1 MTARI
6 WAQATNLIHFQRKN
20 MGSPDFYVNSSDFL
34 IWHLKKYMYWY
45 INFVLSKKVK
55 IKKTL
60 YSKQPKRAGTCRWLA
75 ANSPLNQEG

>member
-34 IWHLKKYMYWY
+34 IWHLKKYMY
-45 INFVLSKKVK
+45 
-55 IKKTL
+55 
-60 YSKQPKRAGTCRWLA
+60 
-75 ANSPLNQEG
+75 